1 MPKSKILLVNGDFT
15 VQHLRALMLRLKG
28 HSVDTAATL
37 EDARK
42 LLSQH
47 KYQLV
52 IVDVGHFAE
61 PGLKFCEEIKGNHP
75 RQKVLLQVDYHLFLH
90 GSTCPDKVVSNE
102 DGPQHFVNEIEAML
116 QQAS

>member
-1 MPKSKILLVNGDFT
+1 MNGDFT

-37 EDARK
+37 EDARN

-52 IVDVGHFAE
+52 ILDVGHFAE
-61 PGLKFCEEIKGNHP
+61 PGLKFCEEIKEIHP
-75 RQKVLLQVDYHLFLH
+75 GQKVLLQVDYHLFLY
-90 GSTCPDKVVSNE
+90 GNTCPDKVISNE
-102 DGPQHFVNEIEAML
+102 EGPQHFVNEIESLL